1 MVSLSNHEENVMA
14 KTIMIECPHCGTRFT
29 LHYEDFYGK
38 KDACPV
44 CPKCKKSFRQEESP
58 WVWI

>member
-1 MVSLSNHEENVMA
+1 MA

-44 CPKCKKSFRQEESP
+44 CPKCKKSFGQEESP
-58 WVWI
+58 WTWV

>member
-1 MVSLSNHEENVMA
+1 MA
-14 KTIMIECPHCGTRFT
+14 KTIMIACPHCGTRFT
-29 LHYEDFYGK
+29 LHNEDFYGNK

-58 WVWI
+58 WVWV